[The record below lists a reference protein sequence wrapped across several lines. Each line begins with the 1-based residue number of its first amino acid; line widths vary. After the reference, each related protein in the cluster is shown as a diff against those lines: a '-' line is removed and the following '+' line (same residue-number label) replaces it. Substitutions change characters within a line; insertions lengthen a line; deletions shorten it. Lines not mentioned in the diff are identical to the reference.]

1 MLVGIILWL
10 EYHYFHDT
18 CVPTDMEWTTGPDSN
33 EVDIGFMP
41 LMRVVSTEPSFPW
54 DPDTERPVVD
64 VPFNESSITW
74 DEEIPL
80 QKAKVI
86 LERTLYPF
94 KKVSGC
100 G

>member
-1 MLVGIILWL
+1 MYPHNL
-10 EYHYFHDT
+10 
-18 CVPTDMEWTTGPDSN
+18 TDMEWTTGPDSN

-74 DEEIPL
+74 DQAIPL
-80 QKAKVI
+80 QEAQVI
-86 LERTLYPF
+86 LERTFYPF

-100 G
+100 VARM